1 MLSVAAAAAAALASV
16 RGLHRHWPCDV
27 MAAMSETSSCD
38 GNGVTDCELKF
49 ERSQSTG
56 ADSTNNVSL
65 CVLTGGSCSA
75 SEAVECRQPLPPR
88 AMGSALTHCI
98 AQAAD
103 VLLPTVK
110 GQNASAPD
118 RYAAMFAAVVAQL
131 DALVPHMY
139 SVLGFGGLQACL
151 QLMATAT
158 GDAAALQGLSQEEL
172 IYAHRRVPPPTP
184 SPLEGVT
191 NTTAVHLMMFNS
203 LICPNFEGDDADG
216 RTWQLGALR
225 MDCERIYNFPLRDL
239 VDVQADG
246 LKLMFLSQ
254 RPPLRNAS
262 HMPYTGH
269 SWGCRYGDKRRL
281 GRAFSTSY
289 RYSRAADPA
298 AQARPWIRHLHLP
311 PAACDIVRHAELQR
325 PLKLQELQAHLGV
338 CD

>member
-1 MLSVAAAAAAALASV
+1 
-16 RGLHRHWPCDV
+16 
-27 MAAMSETSSCD
+27 
-38 GNGVTDCELKF
+38 
-49 ERSQSTG
+49 
-56 ADSTNNVSL
+56 
-65 CVLTGGSCSA
+65 
-75 SEAVECRQPLPPR
+75 
-88 AMGSALTHCI
+88 MGSALTHCI

>member
-1 MLSVAAAAAAALASV
+1 
-16 RGLHRHWPCDV
+16 
-27 MAAMSETSSCD
+27 
-38 GNGVTDCELKF
+38 
-49 ERSQSTG
+49 
-56 ADSTNNVSL
+56 
-65 CVLTGGSCSA
+65 
-75 SEAVECRQPLPPR
+75 
-88 AMGSALTHCI
+88 
-98 AQAAD
+98 
-103 VLLPTVK
+103 
-110 GQNASAPD
+110 
-118 RYAAMFAAVVAQL
+118 
-131 DALVPHMY
+131 
-139 SVLGFGGLQACL
+139 
-151 QLMATAT
+151 
-158 GDAAALQGLSQEEL
+158 
-172 IYAHRRVPPPTP
+172 
-184 SPLEGVT
+184 
-191 NTTAVHLMMFNS
+191 MMFNS